1 MKSLEI
7 KGLGLEEMSLEEK
20 VSVDG
25 GIPVIVAIVLIAGA
39 LLILS
44 GDTQEVPTVDGGE
57 LDPAVC
63 YG

>member
-44 GDTQEVPTVDGGE
+44 GDTQEDPTVDGGE